1 MCKHHGKFLLGYSE
15 ILATAD
21 IKDSSFFLWGPPG
34 FRGTLS
40 RMIFFSQEALA
51 CRFADKPCAT
61 VDTASHQALASNF
74 LDTSD
79 KIILLMAYHCLLLS
93 TLKSGVS
100 SVLQDEKTGT
110 GISECCKWEVCVQ
123 LELVGGMYRGEEK
136 CHVWLENKGLI
147 STVALRKSFL
157 LLRVL
162 SSCCL
167 SSGVRVTSLW
177 SQPRLYRSLP
187 L

>member
-1 MCKHHGKFLLGYSE
+1 MS
-15 ILATAD
+15 
-21 IKDSSFFLWGPPG
+21 
-34 FRGTLS
+34 
-40 RMIFFSQEALA
+40 
-51 CRFADKPCAT
+51 
-61 VDTASHQALASNF
+61 
-74 LDTSD
+74 
-79 KIILLMAYHCLLLS
+79 
-93 TLKSGVS
+93 
-100 SVLQDEKTGT
+100 GT

-136 CHVWLENKGLI
+136 CHVWLENKGPI